1 MERFIHRPFRFCIEF
16 VNSFSEFPR
25 YSLKH
30 DIIKQY
36 KERSDAALSQKY
48 GLTTQEAEASR
59 AQYGRNELSRPPKE
73 TFWQKFA
80 ANLKDPMIRI
90 LTAALVI
97 NIIFVYTGHGDWLET
112 VGIFLAILLATLVST
127 YSNMPTKTPSETP
140 GRSLSISASLSDG
153 SPRVGIADIVKGDAI
168 ILQAGDKVPADG
180 VMLAGTLKVDQS
192 VLNGKVKKL
201 LRFRGILPLSLT
213 GKVDFLQTYAVY
225 RGSVVLEG
233 EGIMRADCIGDLSVY
248 GKLTQEL
255 KDNER
260 ESPLKHKLRILAA
273 VISRIGYL
281 GGVFIAL
288 AVMIHKMLQ
297 APSLGAYLTSGGA
310 LVQDLVQAV
319 ILGVIIIVMA
329 VPEGLPLW
337 SPLFRASTLR
347 KMLRDNVLVRKL
359 VGIETAAA

>member
-127 YSNMPTKTPSETP
+127 YSEYANEKRLSETP
-140 GRSLSISASLSDG
+140 GRSLS
-153 SPRVGIADIVKGDAI
+153 
-168 ILQAGDKVPADG
+168 
-180 VMLAGTLKVDQS
+180 
-192 VLNGKVKKL
+192 
-201 LRFRGILPLSLT
+201 
-213 GKVDFLQTYAVY
+213 DFLQGLSGWGAPGSRHCRY
-225 RGSVVLEG
+225 RKG
-233 EGIMRADCIGDLSVY
+233 R
-248 GKLTQEL
+248 
-255 KDNER
+255 R
-260 ESPLKHKLRILAA
+260 HHPP
-273 VISRIGYL
+273 
-281 GGVFIAL
+281 GG
-288 AVMIHKMLQ
+288 
-297 APSLGAYLTSGGA
+297 
-310 LVQDLVQAV
+310 
-319 ILGVIIIVMA
+319 
-329 VPEGLPLW
+329 
-337 SPLFRASTLR
+337 
-347 KMLRDNVLVRKL
+347 
-359 VGIETAAA
+359 

>member
-1 MERFIHRPFRFCIEF
+1 M
-16 VNSFSEFPR
+16 
-25 YSLKH
+25 
-30 DIIKQY
+30 
-36 KERSDAALSQKY
+36 SQKY

-127 YSNMPTKTPSETP
+127 YSEYANENAFQKLQEE
-140 GRSLSISASLSDG
+140 ASRIFCKVYRDG
-153 SPRVGIADIVKGDAI
+153 EPQEVGIADIVKGDAI

-192 VLNGKVKKL
+192 VLNGESEEAPKIPGNPSL
-201 LRFRGILPLSLT
+201 ILDPE
-213 GKVDFLQTYAVY
+213 KVDFLQTYAVY

-255 KDNER
+255 KDNEL
-260 ESPLKHKLRILAA
+260 SL
-273 VISRIGYL
+273 
-281 GGVFIAL
+281 
-288 AVMIHKMLQ
+288 IH
-297 APSLGAYLTSGGA
+297 
-310 LVQDLVQAV
+310 
-319 ILGVIIIVMA
+319 I
-329 VPEGLPLW
+329 
-337 SPLFRASTLR
+337 
-347 KMLRDNVLVRKL
+347 
-359 VGIETAAA
+359 

>member
-1 MERFIHRPFRFCIEF
+1 M
-16 VNSFSEFPR
+16 
-25 YSLKH
+25 KH

-90 LTAALVI
+90 LTAAPCHQYHLCLYGTWRLAG
-97 NIIFVYTGHGDWLET
+97 NGGNLSCHPSGDSCQHLF
-112 VGIFLAILLATLVST
+112 GICQRKRL
-127 YSNMPTKTPSETP
+127 SETP
-140 GRSLSISASLSDG
+140 GRSLSDFLQGLSGWGAPG
-153 SPRVGIADIVKGDAI
+153 SRHCRYRKGRRI

-192 VLNGKVKKL
+192 VLNGESEEAPKIPGNPSL
-201 LRFRGILPLSLT
+201 ILDPE
-213 GKVDFLQTYAVY
+213 KVDFLQTYAVY

-260 ESPLKHKLRILAA
+260 ESPLKHKLRILLPSSAA
-273 VISRIGYL
+273 
-281 GGVFIAL
+281 
-288 AVMIHKMLQ
+288 
-297 APSLGAYLTSGGA
+297 SG
-310 LVQDLVQAV
+310 
-319 ILGVIIIVMA
+319 IWR
-329 VPEGLPLW
+329 GLHCPCRHD
-337 SPLFRASTLR
+337 P
-347 KMLRDNVLVRKL
+347 
-359 VGIETAAA
+359 